1 MNTRI
6 KIIWVF
12 FLLGFLVLVARLF
25 YWQVIKAKDLATEAK
40 RQYQVGYSITAPR
53 GNILASDGSILAGR
67 QEGWLVY
74 ASVPEISE
82 KINTVSDK
90 LAPFLTEDPSDRN
103 MLLNESNRLK
113 EILSKKEAVWI
124 PIRHKITGDAK
135 KNIEAMG
142 MNGIGFEEEELR
154 AYPEASSAAHL
165 LGFVGKNEQ
174 GSDQGYFGL
183 EGYYDLVL
191 SGKPGFLSRE
201 SDAAGSPIVIGDVRE
216 VSAYS
221 GVDLITHIDKAIQLT
236 VEDKLKKGIEA
247 YGAKGGT
254 VIVMDPKTGAVF
266 AMSSLP
272 DYDPK
277 DYFDFTN
284 ELFKNPAVS
293 DSFEPGSVFKV
304 LVMASGLDAKA
315 VKPDTI
321 CDICAGP
328 LKVDKYSIETWN
340 NKYRPDSSMV
350 DVIVNSDNVG
360 MTFVGQKLGTDK
372 MYDYLDKFGIGK
384 TTGIDLQGEMA
395 PKLRDKGT
403 WNIVDLA
410 TASFGQG
417 VAVTPMELIKAVSA
431 IANNGKLMTPQ
442 VVDKLKGEGWEED
455 IKPHEEGQVIGVEA
469 AKDMTQMMV
478 EAAKNGESKWT
489 FLKGFKVAG
498 KTGTAQ
504 IPISGHY
511 DNEKT
516 IASFIGFAPA
526 DNPKFIMLVTLKE
539 PQTSQWASETAA
551 PLWYNI
557 AKDLFV
563 HFGILPE
570 N

>member
-1 MNTRI
+1 MSTRI

-12 FLLGFLVLVARLF
+12 FLLAFTALIVRLF
-25 YWQVIKAKDLATEAK
+25 YWQVIKAKELSSQAK

-67 QEGWLVY
+67 QEGWLIY
-74 ASVPEISE
+74 ASIPDIRE

-90 LAPFLTEDPSDRN
+90 LAPFLLDDPSDKST
-103 MLLNESNRLK
+103 LLNESNRLK
-113 EILSKKEAVWI
+113 EILSNKEAVWI
-124 PIRHKITGDAK
+124 PIKHKLSGDKK
-135 KNIEAMG
+135 KNIEAMDIE
-142 MNGIGFEEEELR
+142 GIGFEEEELR

-201 SDAAGSPIVIGDVRE
+201 SDASGSPIVIGDVRE

-221 GVDLITHIDKAIQLT
+221 GVDLITHIDKAVQLT
-236 VEDKLKKGIEA
+236 IQDKLKAGIEI

-254 VIVMDPKTGAVF
+254 AIVMNPKTGAVI

-277 DYFDFTN
+277 GYSEFTN
-284 ELFKNPAVS
+284 ELFKNPSVS

-304 LVMASGLDAKA
+304 LVMAAGLDAKV

-321 CDICAGP
+321 CDICSGP
-328 LKVDKYSIETWN
+328 LKVDKYTIETWN
-340 NKYRPDSSMV
+340 KEYRPNSSMV
-350 DVIVNSDNVG
+350 DVIVHSDNVG
-360 MTFVGQKLGTDK
+360 MSFVGQKLGADK
-372 MYDYLDKFGIGK
+372 LFDYLNKFGIGK
-384 TTGIDLQGEMA
+384 TTGVDLQGEMA
-395 PKLRDKGT
+395 PKLREKGT

-417 VAVTPMELIKAVSA
+417 VALTPIELIKAVSA
-431 IANNGKLMTPQ
+431 IANGGKLMTPQ
-442 VVDKLKGEGWEED
+442 VVDKLRGEGWEED
-455 IKPHEEGQVIGVEA
+455 IKPHEEEQVIGREA

-489 FLKGFKVAG
+489 YLRGFNVAG

-504 IPISGHY
+504 IPIAGHY
-511 DNEKT
+511 DSEKT

-551 PLWYNI
+551 PLWYSI